1 MRSCETSNSGGQLLE
16 AGGGW
21 LLGIEPISIWSSG
34 RQGRREREWSDG
46 FGSFGDGWLE
56 RRGSGRIPMGDLVG
70 SAAAGEGTKSLDF
83 RVRTI
88 YIVGGRYGWHLDHR
102 ITTG

>member
-1 MRSCETSNSGGQLLE
+1 MRRRSGDAVREMKTSRGDVDE
-16 AGGGW
+16 DRCRGW
-21 LLGIEPISIWSSG
+21 LLRIEPISIWSSG

-56 RRGSGRIPMGDLVG
+56 RRGAGRMPMGDLVG

-88 YIVGGRYGWHLDHR
+88 YIVGDR
-102 ITTG
+102 

>member
-1 MRSCETSNSGGQLLE
+1 MRERQERNEKKAGEEEKRSCETSNSGGQLLE
-16 AGGGW
+16 ARGGW

-56 RRGSGRIPMGDLVG
+56 RRGSGRIPRGDLVG

-83 RVRTI
+83 RVRQ
-88 YIVGGRYGWHLDHR
+88 YL
-102 ITTG
+102 

>member
-1 MRSCETSNSGGQLLE
+1 MVASIPSRIEQGC
-16 AGGGW
+16 GW
-21 LLGIEPISIWSSG
+21 NRGEVGI
-34 RQGRREREWSDG
+34 DG

-56 RRGSGRIPMGDLVG
+56 RRGSRRILRGDLVG

-88 YIVGGRYGWHLDHR
+88 YIVGGRYEWHLDHR
-102 ITTG
+102 IAIG